1 MRESPPAE
9 PQPEADE
16 ARILA
21 EACRVTDDD
30 LEAIRRAHAASVG
43 PREVRTI
50 NWFIPQFD
58 HPFFAGIN
66 TILRFAD
73 HYAATLDVE
82 SRFVAIGAGSPDRL
96 RSLIGSAF
104 PRLSDA
110 DVLVAGA
117 GREVEEVPQADATIA
132 TFWPTAYAVARTRYP
147 GRRFYF
153 VQDFEPM
160 FYAGGTVY
168 ALAEETYRMGYF
180 GIASSPTLQRMYES
194 YGGQSTGFVYCIDPS
209 VIYPRSGPRDPA
221 DSATVFF
228 YGRPSNPRN
237 CYELGMAALRALKR
251 PSGSDVRIVTAGAVP
266 PADREGWIEYLGVLD
281 HREIGELY
289 RRCDIGLVLSASL
302 NPSFVSF
309 ELMASGVAQVVNRHP
324 GFDWVFRDGE
334 NCLAAQATADGLAAA
349 LDELVANEGLRARLA
364 AQAQADI
371 RRRHS
376 DWAGEMDRVY
386 RFLRDPEGDAPE
398 GPEARLTELA
408 GSVAVKE
415 VALAERETVVRELRR
430 RERELES
437 QVKHLD
443 RTLRRVTTGS
453 TYRLLQRLI
462 ASLNRLAPW
471 GTRRRSFFMAPMR
484 GVRMILSDG
493 FLAFLRHLLAVWVWV
508 PRLWERAIP
517 PAQRLTPDERYEL
530 WLNLHVLPRSRLR
543 QMRREQ
549 RALTYLPT
557 ISLVMPTFNSRPEW
571 IRDAV
576 RSVRRQIY
584 PHWELCVA
592 DDGSTL
598 EGTRRALRRWERRES
613 RLKVVYREQN
623 GGVAVASN
631 DALALATGEFVGLLD
646 HDDELKPHALLEVAK
661 ALNEDRSLDF
671 VYSDED
677 KKDPSGRLVEPF
689 FKPDWSPD
697 LLMSA
702 NYVTHLSVYRKD
714 VLAKVG
720 GFRQGYD
727 GSQDYDL
734 TLRVSEVT
742 DRIEH
747 VASPLYT
754 WRQVPGSAAGS
765 IKAKPFA
772 YDAARRALQ
781 DALTRRGHRGEVGEG
796 HSWGYYRARYA
807 IEGRPRVVL
816 IIPTRDRIDLLRR
829 CVESIRA
836 RTSYANHQIL
846 VVDNESALPETKDYL
861 TGFGG
866 RVIRQAGEFNLS
878 ALFNAAA
885 EIVDA
890 DVFVFLHNDVEVM
903 EDGWIEAMLEHAQRE
918 NVAAVGARLLF
929 PDGRP
934 QHEGVVVGANQ
945 GLAKPVAGHG
955 YFGLEECVRNTSA
968 VSAACLMT
976 RSEVF
981 RKLGGFDEDLATAY
995 GDVDYCLRALD
1006 KGWRVVYT
1014 PWAVL
1019 AHEQARS
1026 LARAG
1031 PWRIDADARTFR
1043 ERWPGYRDPYYN
1055 ANLSLE
1061 DLYDL
1066 ELDFT

>member
-1 MRESPPAE
+1 MRELLPAE
-9 PQPEADE
+9 PQPEANE

-30 LEAIRRAHAASVG
+30 LEAIQSAHAASVG
-43 PREVRTI
+43 PRDVRTI

-66 TILRFAD
+66 TVLRFAD
-73 HYAATLDVE
+73 HYAGTKEVE
-82 SRFVAIGAGSPDRL
+82 NRFVAIGAGSPDRL
-96 RSLIGSAF
+96 HSLIGSAF

-110 DVLVAGA
+110 EVLVVG
-117 GREVEEVPQADATIA
+117 GGSEVEDVPPADATIA

-160 FYAGGTVY
+160 FYPGGTVY
-168 ALAEETYRMGYF
+168 ALAEETYRMGLY
-180 GIASSPTLQRMYES
+180 GIAGSPTLGEVYES
-194 YGGQSTGFVYCIDPS
+194 YGGRAGRFSHCIDPAL
-209 VIYPRSGPRDPA
+209 IYPPSGPRQPA
-221 DSATVFF
+221 DTVTVFF

-237 CYELGMAALRALKR
+237 CYELGVAALRALKQR
-251 PSGSDVRIVTAGAVP
+251 IGDQVRIVTAGAEP
-266 PADREGWIEYLGVLD
+266 PDNAEGWLEHLGVLD
-281 HREIGELY
+281 TRQVGEAY
-289 RRCDIGLVLSASL
+289 RGSDVGLVLTASMH
-302 NPSFVSF
+302 PSIVAM
-309 ELMASGVAQVVNRHP
+309 ELMASGVAVVVNRNP
-324 GFDWVFRDGE
+324 GFEWLFRDRD
-334 NCLAAQATADGLAAA
+334 NCLSAPATVDGLAAA
-349 LDELVANEGLRARLA
+349 LDEAVANEGLRARLA
-364 AQAQADI
+364 AQAQSDI
-371 RRRHS
+371 RRSHS
-376 DWAGEMDRVY
+376 DWTGEMDRVY
-386 RFLRDPEGDAPE
+386 RFLRDPEGDAGE
-398 GPEARLTELA
+398 GSESRLAQLA
-408 GSVAVKE
+408 GTVAVKE
-415 VALAERETVVRELRR
+415 VALAEREAVVRELRR

-437 QVKHLD
+437 QIKYLN
-443 RTLRRVTTGS
+443 RTLRRVTSGS
-453 TYRLLQRLI
+453 AYRILQRLI

-471 GTRRRSFFMAPMR
+471 GTRRRSFLMAPMR

-493 FLAFLRHLLAVWVWV
+493 FLAFLRHLLEVWVWV

-517 PAQRLTPDERYEL
+517 PPQRLTPDERYEL
-530 WLNLHVLPRSRLR
+530 WLKLHVLPPSRLR
-543 QMRREQ
+543 EMRREQ

-598 EGTRRALRRWERRES
+598 EGTRKALRRWERREP

-677 KKDPSGRLVEPF
+677 KRDPSGRLVEPF

-702 NYVTHLSVYRKD
+702 NYVTHFSVYRKD
-714 VLAKVG
+714 VLTEVG
-720 GFRQGYD
+720 GFRGGYD

-747 VASPLYT
+747 IASPLYT
-754 WRQVPGSAAGS
+754 WRQVPGSAAAS
-765 IKAKPFA
+765 IQAKPFA
-772 YDAARRALQ
+772 YDAARRALH
-781 DALTRRGHRGEVGEG
+781 DALHRRGHRGEVGEG

-829 CVESIRA
+829 CIESIRA

-846 VVDNESALPETKDYL
+846 VVDNESALPETKEYL

-885 EIVDA
+885 ETVDA

-918 NVAAVGARLLF
+918 DVAAVGARLLF

-976 RSEVF
+976 RGEVF
-981 RKLGGFDEDLATAY
+981 RKLGGFDEALATAY
-995 GDVDYCLRALD
+995 GDVDYCLRALE

-1031 PWRIDADARTFR
+1031 QWRIDADARTFR
-1043 ERWPGYRDPYYN
+1043 ERWGEYRDPYYN
-1055 ANLSLE
+1055 PNLSLE

-1066 ELDFT
+1066 EIHLS

>member
-1 MRESPPAE
+1 MRGLMPAD
-9 PQPEADE
+9 PQPEANE

-21 EACRVTDDD
+21 EDCRVTDED
-30 LEAIRRAHAASVG
+30 LEAIRGAHAASVG
-43 PREVRTI
+43 PLDVRTI
-50 NWFIPQFD
+50 NWFVPPFD

-73 HYAATLDVE
+73 HYAGTQDVE
-82 SRFVAIGAGSPDRL
+82 SRFVAIRAGSPEQL
-96 RSLIGSAF
+96 QSLIGSAF

-110 DVLVAGA
+110 DVLVVG
-117 GREVEEVPQADATIA
+117 GGSEVGEVPQADATIA

-160 FYAGGTVY
+160 FYPGGTVY
-168 ALAEETYRMGYF
+168 ALAEETYRMGLF
-180 GIASSPTLQRMYES
+180 GIAGSPTLASMYEG
-194 YGGQSTGFVYCIDPS
+194 YGGRAAAFAYCIDPA
-209 VIYPRSGPRDPA
+209 VIYPPSGPRDPT
-221 DSATVFF
+221 DTVTVFF

-237 CYELGMAALRALKR
+237 CYELGIAALRALKQ
-251 PSGSDVRIVTAGAVP
+251 SLGDDVRILTAGSAP
-266 PADREGWIEYLGVLD
+266 PDRAEGWLEHLGLLD
-281 HREIGELY
+281 QREVGEVY
-289 RRCDIGLVLSASL
+289 RRCDVGLALTASM
-302 NPSFVSF
+302 NPTTVAL
-309 ELMASGVAQVVNRHP
+309 ELMASGVAVVVNRHP
-324 GFDWVFRDGE
+324 GFEWLFRDQE
-334 NCLAAQATADGLAAA
+334 NCLAAPATVDGLAAA
-349 LDELVANEGLRARLA
+349 LDEVVANEGLRARLA
-364 AQAQADI
+364 AEAQADI
-371 RRRHS
+371 RRSHS

-386 RFLRDPEGDAPE
+386 RFLRDPEGDTQE
-398 GPEARLTELA
+398 GAEARLAELA
-408 GSVAVKE
+408 GTVAVKDA
-415 VALAERETVVRELRR
+415 ALAERETVVRELRR
-430 RERELES
+430 RVRELES

-443 RTLRRVTTGS
+443 RTVRRVTTG
-453 TYRLLQRLI
+453 TAHQLLQGLTR
-462 ASLNRLAPW
+462 SLTRLAPW
-471 GTRRRSFFMAPMR
+471 GTRRRSFFLAPMR
-484 GVRMILSDG
+484 AVRMILSEG
-493 FLAFLRHLLAVWVWV
+493 WPVFLRHLLAFWVWI

-530 WLNLHVLPRSRLR
+530 WLNLHVLPRRRLR

-557 ISLVMPTFNSRPEW
+557 ISLVMPTFNSRPKW

-584 PHWELCVA
+584 PNWELCVA

-598 EGTRRALRRWERRES
+598 AGTRKELRRWEQREP

-702 NYVTHLSVYRKD
+702 NYVTHFSVYRRD
-714 VLAKVG
+714 VLTGVG
-720 GFRQGYD
+720 GFRRGYD

-747 VASPLYT
+747 IASPLYT

-781 DALTRRGHRGEVGEG
+781 DALHRRGHRGEVGEG

-836 RTSYANHQIL
+836 RTSYSNHQIL
-846 VVDNESALPETKDYL
+846 VVDNESALPETKEYL

-885 EIVDA
+885 DIVDA
-890 DVFVFLHNDVEVM
+890 DVFVFLHNDVEVV
-903 EDGWIEAMLEHAQRE
+903 EAGWIEAMLEHAQRE
-918 NVAAVGARLLF
+918 DVAAVGARLLF

-981 RKLGGFDEDLATAY
+981 RKLGGFDEALETAY

-1031 PWRIDADARTFR
+1031 LWRIDADARTFR
-1043 ERWPGYRDPYYN
+1043 ERWADYRDPYYN
-1055 ANLSLE
+1055 PNLSLE
-1061 DLYDL
+1061 DLYELTLDL
-1066 ELDFT
+1066 